1 MLFDKLDIK
10 ILSELQHDARI
21 SNHKLAQKVGLSPSP
36 CWRRVKRLEEHG
48 VIVRYVTLLNPGDLD
63 LAVIAYAHV
72 LLENHH
78 PDTVREFDEVVQR
91 RPEVLECYSM
101 SGQYDYLLKVVSAS
115 MEAYEEFLS
124 AHLLQIP
131 AVRTANTSFVLKQK
145 KFTTA
150 LPLGE
155 LQ

>member
-1 MLFDKLDIK
+1 MLFDKLDLK
-10 ILSELQHDARI
+10 ILGELQRDARI
-21 SNHKLAQKVGLSPSP
+21 SNHKLAQRVGLSPSP
-36 CWRRVKRLEEHG
+36 CWRRVKRLEEQG
-48 VIVRYVTLLNPGDLD
+48 VIQRYVTLLNPGDLN

-78 PDTVREFDEVVQR
+78 PDTVQEFDEVVQR

-101 SGQYDYLLKVVSAS
+101 SGQHDYLLKVVSSS

-150 LPLGE
+150 LPLGN
-155 LQ
+155 L